1 MSPHHIEKLAAEV
14 KALTAKLAAAE
25 KRIAELER
33 TAVKVSPHLHN
44 VEHRAGND
52 W

>member
-1 MSPHHIEKLAAEV
+1 MSPHHIEKLAAQVMELS
-14 KALTAKLAAAE
+14 KRLAAAE